1 MQKTTRLLTTTLAVV
16 LLFTASGAA
25 QLQPWNADGLDQPID
40 AATVDAMTQVGDLVI
55 VSRRLD
61 RLLPD
66 RLHEYLA
73 QHLDGVPV
81 HGAGV
86 SRQMRNGETVSLFG
100 RIHENIGTPTMPSLS
115 PDDALAGLA
124 QATDASSVD
133 TPDLVVLPL
142 PDATYRL
149 VYRALMSD
157 ARLYFVD
164 AADGSVV
171 WSHDVTSRQQA
182 VGVGTG
188 IAGDR
193 KNVSTT
199 RAGGV
204 YQAIDQ
210 LRPGAIVTLDMK
222 YRQSRLYSLMDPGPR
237 GVRRWSDADVA
248 ADSDNVWE
256 DNPAA
261 VDAHAHTGWTYDYF
275 AQRHNWYGVDGE
287 NGRILSLVNNGF
299 ANAFFAP
306 PPFGPEG
313 RGAFGYGEIDGTS
326 FAVEDI
332 VAHELMHGVT
342 HFAVSQRTGVPYPLG
357 DVYAT
362 LGPASFRYTDGRV
375 FTCNNLRPTYSDGAV
390 LRPLCSNGRFLLWA
404 ADGGIIH
411 EAFSDIFAHAV
422 EFFHEARADPLLTAD
437 YVSGEHV
444 PLPALRR
451 DAGNPRSINIPRT
464 DIPYP
469 DAWDSMMRFIMTTR
483 DGRTFAGASWT
494 PLAFVNGR
502 FVGLVPADGGGVHN
516 NSTVLSHAFYL
527 AIEGGT
533 NATTGRSVTGVGP
546 ANRADVERAFFRA
559 MTDLMPPDA
568 SLRDAARAI
577 EQSAVDLYGTGS
589 ATHTAVNRALHA
601 VGL

>member
-1 MQKTTRLLTTTLAVV
+1 MQKTTRLLIATLVMT
-16 LLFTASGAA
+16 LLHTAPGAA
-25 QLQPWNADGLDQPID
+25 QLQPWNAEAIDRPID
-40 AATVDAMTQVGDLVI
+40 AATVDAMTRAGDLVI
-55 VSRRLD
+55 MSRRVD

-66 RLHEYLA
+66 RTHEYLA

-81 HGAGV
+81 HGGGV
-86 SRQMRNGETVSLFG
+86 SRQTRNGETVSLFG
-100 RIHENIGTPTMPSLS
+100 RIHENIGITTMPSLS

-124 QATDASSVD
+124 QATDASSVG

-171 WSHDVTSRQQA
+171 WSHDVTSTQQA

-222 YRQSRLYSLMDPGPR
+222 YRQSRLSSLIDPGPR
-237 GVRRWSDADVA
+237 GVRRWLDSDVA

-275 AQRHNWYGVDGE
+275 AQRHNWYGVDGD

-375 FTCNNLRPTYSDGAV
+375 FTCNNLKPTHRGVVV

-411 EAFSDIFAHAV
+411 EAFRTS
-422 EFFHEARADPLLTAD
+422 
-437 YVSGEHV
+437 
-444 PLPALRR
+444 LPM
-451 DAGNPRSINIPRT
+451 RSSS
-464 DIPYP
+464 
-469 DAWDSMMRFIMTTR
+469 SMR
-483 DGRTFAGASWT
+483 
-494 PLAFVNGR
+494 LA
-502 FVGLVPADGGGVHN
+502 P
-516 NSTVLSHAFYL
+516 TLS
-527 AIEGGT
+527 
-533 NATTGRSVTGVGP
+533 
-546 ANRADVERAFFRA
+546 
-559 MTDLMPPDA
+559 
-568 SLRDAARAI
+568 
-577 EQSAVDLYGTGS
+577 
-589 ATHTAVNRALHA
+589 
-601 VGL
+601 

>member
-1 MQKTTRLLTTTLAVV
+1 MEKTTRLLIAALVMTL
-16 LLFTASGAA
+16 LNTAPGAA
-25 QLQPWNADGLDQPID
+25 QLQQWNAEAIDRPID
-40 AATVDAMTQVGDLVI
+40 AATVDAMNRAGDLVV
-55 VSRRLD
+55 VSRRVD

-66 RLHEYLA
+66 RIHEYLA

-86 SRQMRNGETVSLFG
+86 SRQTRSNETVSLFG
-100 RIHENIGTPTMPSLS
+100 RIHENIEIGTVPSLS

-142 PDATYRL
+142 PDASYRL

-222 YRQSRLYSLMDPGPR
+222 YRLSRLYSLTDPGPR
-237 GVRRWSDADVA
+237 GVRRWSDSDVA
-248 ADSDNVWE
+248 ADPDNVWE

-275 AQRHNWYGVDGE
+275 AQRHNWYGVDGD

-299 ANAFFAP
+299 ANAAFVP

-313 RGAFGYGEIDGTS
+313 RGAFVYGEIGGTS
-326 FAVEDI
+326 YAVEDI

-342 HFAVSQRTGVPYPLG
+342 YFSVSQRTGVRFPLG

-362 LGPASFRYTDGRV
+362 LGPASFRHTDGRV
-375 FTCNNLRPTYSDGAV
+375 LTCNNLTVTYRVVVV
-390 LRPLCSNGRFLLWA
+390 LRPLCRNGRFLLWT

-411 EAFSDIFAHAV
+411 EAFSDIFGHAV
-422 EFFHEARADPLLTAD
+422 EFFHEDRADPLLSAD
-437 YVSGEHV
+437 YVQGEHV
-444 PLPALRR
+444 PLPEFRR

-464 DIPYP
+464 DIPHP
-469 DAWDSMMRFIMTTR
+469 DAWDSMIRFIVATR
-483 DGRTFAGASWT
+483 DGRTFAGARWT
-494 PLAFVNGR
+494 SLAFVNGR
-502 FVGLVPADGGGVHN
+502 FVGRVSADGGGVHN

-577 EQSAVDLYGTGS
+577 RQSAVDLFGDRS
-589 ATHTAVNRALHA
+589 ATHTAISRALYA